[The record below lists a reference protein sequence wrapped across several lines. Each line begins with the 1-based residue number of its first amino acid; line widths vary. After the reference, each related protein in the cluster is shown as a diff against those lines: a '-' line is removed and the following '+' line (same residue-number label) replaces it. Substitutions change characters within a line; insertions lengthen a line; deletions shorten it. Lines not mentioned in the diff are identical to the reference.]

1 MRSVLLSLS
10 SLALAS
16 CSRLQLPP
24 FLTKAHAVLYGYSA
38 TSFFP
43 EANLTL
49 SYDLATAC
57 LHFKT
62 VATYRP
68 DLTTELSQCSGLQTS
83 VSSNSPT
90 CLTKP
95 QTLNFLRE
103 TVNYAAKFVKTEQPW
118 ADEMFLE
125 KINHTEYTRYV
136 NPEDHTAAYVR
147 TSDQILVYFLELEE
161 D

>member
-16 CSRLQLPP
+16 CSLQLPP
-24 FLTKAHAVLYGYSA
+24 FLTNAHAVLYGYTA
-38 TSFFP
+38 TTGFFP

-62 VATYRP
+62 VSTYRP

-83 VSSNSPT
+83 VSSNSPS
-90 CLTKP
+90 CLTKL

-118 ADEMFLE
+118 ADEVFLE
-125 KINHTEYTRYV
+125 KIEYTRYV